1 MLQCRGEANEEDKKE
16 NGGGGVG
23 GVDRF
28 RTAGEGV
35 GELGKKGRRMGSVKR
50 S

>member
-1 MLQCRGEANEEDKKE
+1 MRRIRKRM
-16 NGGGGVG
+16 GVG